1 MDATLNFLGI
11 GLSSFR
17 GLERLNRTLFCGDT
31 TFVWDNNFS
40 FHGDLG
46 ETTLLFGGDSA
57 KMSYSRDVVFNR
69 FEGL

>member
-46 ETTLLFGGDSA
+46 ETTLLFGGDIA
-57 KMSYSRDVVFNR
+57 KMSSSRDVVFNR